1 MNVDSLKR
9 TAWLFKEKRVMTIV
23 LAAYL
28 GIALLLGAASST
40 VYASMLVLVIS
51 AAIME
56 KKHVPIA
63 IIAALALLGLF
74 TYAVVIEG
82 ITIIALILA
91 LVLGWSARA
100 ENTIHSVFMALFIT
114 AFCLII
120 FSAITGT
127 ADFVPRLIA
136 PILVVSHPIISVWL
150 KDTLTAARYGGY

>member
-82 ITIIALILA
+82 FTIIALILA
-91 LVLGWSARA
+91 LVLGWSART
-100 ENTIHSVFMALFIT
+100 ENTIESVFMALFTT
-114 AFCLII
+114 AFCVII
-120 FSAITGT
+120 IGFFTGGIAT
-127 ADFVPRLIA
+127 RLIA

-150 KDTLTAARYGGY
+150 KDKLTAARYGGY